1 MANYGKTSGRNWA
14 IFALVILLAAA
25 IFFGVVTEGFRNW
38 DTSTWFGKKETDQ
51 SAVIDDEG
59 NEMDSETVY
68 ALPRAMVYSPA
79 VRGATPE
86 TTVTVKAVIE
96 PADATNQLV
105 DWEIA
110 FVNPSS
116 EWATGKT
123 VTDYVSLDA
132 DNSLTATVTFKE
144 AFGEQIQITVTSQD
158 NSAYTDT
165 CTVDCAQKLEST
177 YVTYA
182 AGSGLDG
189 DAAVILNDA
198 SGTSSNWALLKMFL
212 ETEVQKAA
220 QITHN
225 TTQVYTI
232 EDEYT
237 TTVTIAPSAELLAKA
252 QEINPAA
259 TSGSYDATA
268 GITPNSD
275 FFAQLLGEAF
285 ANESDLYE
293 LGKALD
299 AKEVA
304 NPFIVTVTTTSTY
317 TDDVTNTYYLAYT
330 ANDVGKPVTGI
341 HFEDD
346 TIIF

>member
-1 MANYGKTSGRNWA
+1 M
-14 IFALVILLAAA
+14 
-25 IFFGVVTEGFRNW
+25 
-38 DTSTWFGKKETDQ
+38 
-51 SAVIDDEG
+51 
-59 NEMDSETVY
+59 
-68 ALPRAMVYSPA
+68 
-79 VRGATPE
+79 
-86 TTVTVKAVIE
+86 
-96 PADATNQLV
+96 
-105 DWEIA
+105 
-110 FVNPSS
+110 
-116 EWATGKT
+116 
-123 VTDYVSLDA
+123 
-132 DNSLTATVTFKE
+132 
-144 AFGEQIQITVTSQD
+144 
-158 NSAYTDT
+158 
-165 CTVDCAQKLEST
+165 DCAQKLEST

-304 NPFIVTVTTTSTY
+304 NPFIVTVTTTSAY
-317 TDDVTNTYYLAYT
+317 TDDVTDTYYLAYT